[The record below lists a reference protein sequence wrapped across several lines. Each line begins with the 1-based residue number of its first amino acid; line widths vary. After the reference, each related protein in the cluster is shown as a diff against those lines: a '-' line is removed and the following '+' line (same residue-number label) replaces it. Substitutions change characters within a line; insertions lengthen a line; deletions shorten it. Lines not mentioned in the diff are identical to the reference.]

1 MKSLMDLIKNGKK
14 VITPNPTRAPKK
26 ATKRTRAARITI
38 KRKGKD
44 ITLAEVANEAR
55 LGYMTVYMRY
65 KAGARDYKD
74 LARPV
79 A

>member
-1 MKSLMDLIKNGKK
+1 MKGLMNLIKGNKK
-14 VITPNPTRAPKK
+14 TVK
-26 ATKRTRAARITI
+26 ATATKTKRTRAARITI

>member
-1 MKSLMDLIKNGKK
+1 MKGLMNLIKGNK
-14 VITPNPTRAPKK
+14 RAVK
-26 ATKRTRAARITI
+26 ATATKTKRTRAARITI

-44 ITLAEVANEAR
+44 ITLAQVAAEAR
-55 LGYMTVYMRY
+55 IGYMTVYMRY

>member
-1 MKSLMDLIKNGKK
+1 MKSLFNLIRGNKR
-14 VITPNPTRAPKK
+14 TMPNPISTP
-26 ATKRTRAARITI
+26 KRTRAARITI

>member
-1 MKSLMDLIKNGKK
+1 MKGLMNLIKGN
-14 VITPNPTRAPKK
+14 KK
-26 ATKRTRAARITI
+26 AVKATATKTKRTRAARITI

-44 ITLAEVANEAR
+44 ITLAQVADEAR